1 MGGREEK
8 SFRAAQ
14 LQITPRRCGEETPH
28 PWQPPVAGGHPGRL
42 AQVLVQPQ
50 SSGNVRNFWGWLSSS
65 AGTPGTCGG
74 SLGAPLKR
82 SWWSSE
88 REGWG

>member
-1 MGGREEK
+1 MRN
-8 SFRAAQ
+8 
-14 LQITPRRCGEETPH
+14 LPI
-28 PWQPPVAGGHPGRL
+28 PGSL
-42 AQVLVQPQ
+42 LLLEYLLQVLVQPQ